1 MVDDILAVQKCSEK
15 SAEINS
21 VINTF
26 IEMKKLTLSKTKC
39 SKIHVGKP
47 ESGCRELKIHGE
59 KMKESLREKYLGVQ
73 ATIDARVAKGHGIV
87 SEILALNDQ
96 VPLGKYR
103 IEMGLKLRQAM
114 LINGILF
121 NSEVWYGVTDD
132 HVKALEKVDEHLL
145 RSLLQC
151 HAKTPLEFLFLETGS
166 VPIRFI
172 ISSRRLI
179 YLQPILRRDEEEI
192 TKRIFIEQQRNPCP
206 GDYVKLIEKDFSQI
220 KMSYEEHIILGPT
233 YKNIIKK
240 KISETAFNYLINI
253 QKGHSKVLDIS
264 YEKYATQ

>member
-39 SKIHVGKP
+39 SKDYVGKP
-47 ESGCRELKIHGE
+47 ESGCPELKIHGE
-59 KMKESLREKYLGVQ
+59 KMKESQREKYLGDILNNTGKIQ
-73 ATIDARVAKGHGIV
+73 ATIDERVAKGHGIV
-87 SEILALNDQ
+87 SEILALIDQ

-121 NSEVWYGVTDD
+121 NSEVWHGVTDD

-179 YLQPILRRDEEEI
+179 YLQTILRRDEEEI

-220 KMSYEEHIILGPT
+220 KMSYEEHIILGPN
-233 YKNIIKK
+233 YKKNH
-240 KISETAFNYLINI
+240 
-253 QKGHSKVLDIS
+253 QKEDLRNCI
-264 YEKYATQ
+264 

>member
-1 MVDDILAVQKCSEK
+1 MQGSVWGSLLCTTTMDKLGQLFYENEDLVYMYIVQGAVSVPALCMVDDILAVQKCSEK

-21 VINTF
+21 VIITF

-47 ESGCRELKIHGE
+47 ESGCPQLKTHGE
-59 KMKESLREKYLGVQ
+59 KMKESQREKYLGDVLNNTGKIE
-73 ATIDARVAKGHGIV
+73 ATIDERVSKGYGIV
-87 SEILALNDQ
+87 SEILALVDQ

-121 NSEVWYGVTDD
+121 NSEVWHGVTDD
-132 HVKALEKVDEHLL
+132 HVEALEKVDEHLL

-151 HAKTPLEFLFLETGS
+151 QSKTPLEFLFLETGP

-172 ISSRRLI
+172 IGPAMGMS
-179 YLQPILRRDEEEI
+179 
-192 TKRIFIEQQRNPCP
+192 IF
-206 GDYVKLIEKDFSQI
+206 SA
-220 KMSYEEHIILGPT
+220 S
-233 YKNIIKK
+233 
-240 KISETAFNYLINI
+240 
-253 QKGHSKVLDIS
+253 
-264 YEKYATQ
+264 